1 MKLSTISFFFSEA
14 LLGFRNAGI
23 MAWATISTVAIS
35 LTILGGF
42 LLFYSN
48 LNTLLYTLQNQLQIN
63 FYLSANA
70 SDQQLEDLVVK
81 IKQDKNIESHQF
93 IDKGEALAQM
103 RLDLGKDANLLD
115 NLSTNPLPNTITIQL
130 KANADMQ
137 AFRKSFDSLEII
149 QESSTGKDWVDH
161 LLKIINMT
169 KSIGSWIV
177 ILLGLANLSIIVNT
191 IRLTVFA
198 RRDQIEIMRLVG
210 ATNWF
215 IRMPFLIEGMLQG
228 LIGAIFA
235 IICLY
240 CGYEYL
246 ISQITTI
253 VPDLFTVM
261 QTVAFIP
268 LSIKLLFLGL
278 ALGLFGSLLS
288 LRRFLV

>member
-1 MKLSTISFFFSEA
+1 MKLSTLSFFFSEA
-14 LLGFRNAGI
+14 LLGFRKAGI

-48 LNTLLYTLQNQLQIN
+48 LNTLLYSLQNQLQIN
-63 FYLSANA
+63 FYLNDHAT
-70 SDQQLEDLVVK
+70 DHQLEELVLK
-81 IKQDKNIESHQF
+81 IKQDTNIESHQF
-93 IDKGEALAQM
+93 IDKTEALAQM
-103 RLDLGKDANLLD
+103 RKDLKNDGNLLD
-115 NLSTNPLPNTITIQL
+115 NLSSNPLPNTITIQL
-130 KANADMQ
+130 KSNADM
-137 AFRKSFDSLEII
+137 ATFRKSFDSLDII

-169 KSIGSWIV
+169 KAIGSWIV

-198 RRDQIEIMRLVG
+198 RKDQIEIMRLVG

-228 LIGAIFA
+228 LIGALCA
-235 IICLY
+235 ILCLY

-246 ISQITTI
+246 ISQISTI
-253 VPDLFTVM
+253 VPDLFIVM
-261 QTVAFIP
+261 KTAAFIP
-268 LSIKLLFLGL
+268 LTIKLLFLGI

>member
-1 MKLSTISFFFSEA
+1 MKLNTISFYFSEA

-35 LTILGGF
+35 LTILGSF

-48 LNTLLYTLQNQLQIN
+48 LNTLLASLQNQLQIN
-63 FYLSANA
+63 FYLSDTAT
-70 SDQQLEDLVVK
+70 DQQLEDLVLK
-81 IKQDKNIESHQF
+81 IKQDINIESHQF
-93 IDKGEALAQM
+93 IDKNEALSQM
-103 RLDLGKDANLLD
+103 KKDLHNDAPLLNNL
-115 NLSTNPLPNTITIQL
+115 NVNPLPNTITIQL
-130 KANADMQ
+130 KPNANMQ
-137 AFRKSFDSLEII
+137 NFRKSFDSLEII
-149 QESSTGKDWVDH
+149 EDSSTGKDWVDH
-161 LLKIINMT
+161 LLKMINMT

-198 RRDQIEIMRLVG
+198 RKDQIEIMRLVG

-228 LIGAIFA
+228 FIGAVLA

-240 CGYEYL
+240 FGYSYL
-246 ISQITTI
+246 INEITSI
-253 VPDLFTVM
+253 VPNLFSIV

-268 LSIKLLFLGL
+268 LIIKLLFLGI